1 MLSLNKLSTRW
12 QILSLDLASSSDEI
26 KEESTASEDPGK
38 ERTPSPP
45 LKANGLRIKVGNRR
59 NSEPPPPTEADVL
72 VNFDPKPLPHDL
84 LTGPGPAS
92 CGRSEFEM
100 ELSLGKQLSSGTEGN
115 AEQVLFVIK
124 THLQQSWSR
133 GADGNDFAFT
143 ANNFPTSSSYFSSFT
158 TTRQAVGSQ
167 IKRRTS
173 LELACTKE
181 PSSITRR
188 GKWLAWTISTTTF
201 AALMASMITP
211 ATSWDIAGIR
221 FLPGLRIS

>member
-1 MLSLNKLSTRW
+1 MAPGKGWLSTR
-12 QILSLDLASSSDEI
+12 LSINHLAHF
-26 KEESTASEDPGK
+26 
-38 ERTPSPP
+38 R
-45 LKANGLRIKVGNRR
+45 
-59 NSEPPPPTEADVL
+59 
-72 VNFDPKPLPHDL
+72 
-84 LTGPGPAS
+84 
-92 CGRSEFEM
+92 
-100 ELSLGKQLSSGTEGN
+100 QQ
-115 AEQVLFVIK
+115 QVLLLRVLSTPLQKHLQKHPFAVCCFRPPWVLKTRLHLALRQANLTWRPLLSNLNIKDVRVNPVIK

-188 GKWLAWTISTTTF
+188 GK
-201 AALMASMITP
+201 
-211 ATSWDIAGIR
+211 
-221 FLPGLRIS
+221 